1 MDECRSD
8 DLLHCGIFLC
18 DHTSDCPAGALD
30 LIHFSMSDKQRAI
43 ILLSLSELLA
53 MSVWF
58 SATAVVPALAV
69 AWSLDDSG
77 RAWLTMS
84 VQVGFVI
91 GALGSAL
98 LNLPDRIPAPRLIA
112 VSSCLAAGS
121 TIAIP
126 LVATDLT
133 LAIPLRFLTGLFLA
147 GVYPVGMKI
156 IATWTKEDRGVGIGL
171 MVGAL
176 TVGTA
181 SPHLIN
187 AFGGITDWQF
197 VVLVSAMSALGG
209 GLLAGLFVKEGPF
222 KTPTPPFNWKYVLT
236 LSRQKDVVL
245 ANLGYLGHMW
255 ELYAMWV
262 WIPLFLLASFS
273 ADGISPSWAS
283 IVSFAVIGVGGFGS
297 LLAGFLA
304 DRWGRTTVTI
314 ASLIISG
321 ACSLLVGFLFGSSPL
336 ILTALC
342 LIWGF
347 AVVAD
352 SAQFSACVS
361 ELCEPDYAGTALTLQ
376 TSLGF
381 LLTMV
386 TIRLVPAVEQIVGWN
401 WTFAFLAVGPFIGTW
416 AMILLRRS
424 PSSMKL
430 AGGRR

>member
-1 MDECRSD
+1 
-8 DLLHCGIFLC
+8 LLLLSQP
-18 DHTSDCPAGALD
+18 DKLRAL
-30 LIHFSMSDKQRAI
+30 
-43 ILLSLSELLA
+43 ILLSLVELLA

-58 SATAVVPALAV
+58 SATAVVPALAA

-84 VQVGFVI
+84 VQIGFVT

-98 LNLPDRIPAPRLIA
+98 LNLADRIPGPRLIA
-112 VSSCLAAGS
+112 FSSILAAAS
-121 TIAIP
+121 TFAIP
-126 LVATDLT
+126 LAKDLT

-176 TVGTA
+176 VLGTA
-181 SPHLIN
+181 SPHVIN
-187 AFGGITDWQF
+187 ALGGVTDWQF
-197 VVLVSAMSALGG
+197 VLMVSAASAVAG
-209 GLLAGLFVKEGPF
+209 GLLAGLFVKEGPL

-236 LSRQKDVVL
+236 LSRQRDVVL
-245 ANLGYLGHMW
+245 ANIGYLGHMW

-273 ADGISPSWAS
+273 VNGINPAWAS
-283 IVSFAVIGVGGFGS
+283 AVSFAVIGIGGLGS

-304 DRWGRTTVTI
+304 DRWGRTTITI

-321 ACSLLVGFLFGSSPL
+321 ACSLLVGFLFAANPVV
-336 ILTALC
+336 LTAVC

-361 ELCEPDYAGTALTLQ
+361 ELCEPEYAGTALTLQ

-386 TIRLVPAVEQIVGWN
+386 TIRLVPTVERMVGWE
-401 WTFAFLAVGPFIGTW
+401 WTFTFLAIGPIIGTW
-416 AMILLRRS
+416 AMVLLRRS
-424 PSSMKL
+424 SSSSKL